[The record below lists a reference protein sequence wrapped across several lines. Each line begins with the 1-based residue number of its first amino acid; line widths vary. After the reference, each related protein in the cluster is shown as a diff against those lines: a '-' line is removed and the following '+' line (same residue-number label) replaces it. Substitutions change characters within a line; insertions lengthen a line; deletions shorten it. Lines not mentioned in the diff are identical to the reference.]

1 MEENA
6 KKTYKEQFIEAK
18 AEIFGKLDE
27 LSPGFY
33 HAMHNTEG
41 KLHERRLE
49 NMAEWF
55 ARHADKFNKD
65 QKTFM
70 YRFVKVS
77 VWYLDKS
84 CPKSDFSFDGII
96 KLAKTADLK
105 QRFERST
112 YEMLLERFMDRES
125 EKLTDDERTI
135 FIDLMKMCQPDYV
148 HSEFSIVFDELL
160 EKWKKLIYKDM
171 INDEHYKEA
180 YLYAKSILKK
190 TRNMK
195 RNLNEMKIQ
204 DHIEERG
211 IFKFVDYDAENKNPR
226 YDYEQFKGQLV
237 RFSCLPEIGESAHWL
252 WLGHEANLNVA
263 HERWHTSPVI
273 NIRYYDEKMIIH
285 TFNTRYEFEIHKE
298 EEAE

>member
-6 KKTYKEQFIEAK
+6 KTYKEQFMEAK

-33 HAMHNTEG
+33 HAMHNAEG

-55 ARHADKFNKD
+55 ARHADEFDKSQKF
-65 QKTFM
+65 FM
-70 YRFVKVS
+70 YHFIKGS
-77 VWYLDKS
+77 VLYLDKS
-84 CPKSDFSFDGII
+84 CPRSDFSFDGII
-96 KLAKTADLK
+96 KLAKTADLRK
-105 QRFERST
+105 RFERCT
-112 YEMLLERFMDRES
+112 YEMLLERFIECES
-125 EKLTDDERTI
+125 KKLSEDEKKL
-135 FIDLMKMCQPDYV
+135 FIELLKMCHHDYIYPG
-148 HSEFSIVFDELL
+148 FSIIFDRLL
-160 EKWKKLIYKDM
+160 ETWKKVIYKDM
-171 INDEHYKEA
+171 INDEHYKDA
-180 YLYAKSILKK
+180 YLYAKSLLKK

-204 DHIEERG
+204 DHIEEKG
-211 IFKFVDYDAENKNPR
+211 LFKFINYDAENKNPK

-237 RFSCLPEIGESAHWL
+237 RFGCLPEVGESAHWL
-252 WLGHEANLNVA
+252 WLGREMDLNA
-263 HERWHTSPVI
+263 THERWHTSPVI